1 MRFYSNRELARM
13 LKLPLARWKRWSRE
27 FLPPDPLGGLQSGFA
42 RQYNLRD
49 AFTVFLG
56 GHMVADL
63 AFPVPET
70 RAYLKQLGPWLR
82 RHLPPLLEQSSTG
95 RAESGEVRR
104 FPQYHLMII
113 PARDLSG
120 RRAEPSCRIRRI
132 LSRECPDAGGG
143 LWRVEYED
151 QWLGKP
157 GEDGTDPL
165 TEKVVRL
172 SALIELFGRS
182 INPGPNTVEVV
193 K

>member
-1 MRFYSNRELARM
+1 
-13 LKLPLARWKRWSRE
+13 
-27 FLPPDPLGGLQSGFA
+27 LGGLQSGFA

-63 AFPVPET
+63 SFPVPET

-82 RHLPPLLEQSSTG
+82 RHLPPLLEHSSIG
-95 RAESGEVRR
+95 QVESGEVSR
-104 FPQYHLMII
+104 FPRYHLMII

-120 RRAEPSCRIRRI
+120 RRAEPCCRIRRI
-132 LSRECPDAGGG
+132 LSRECLDAGGG
-143 LWRVEYED
+143 LWRMEYED

-182 INPGPNTVEVV
+182 INRGPNTVEVV